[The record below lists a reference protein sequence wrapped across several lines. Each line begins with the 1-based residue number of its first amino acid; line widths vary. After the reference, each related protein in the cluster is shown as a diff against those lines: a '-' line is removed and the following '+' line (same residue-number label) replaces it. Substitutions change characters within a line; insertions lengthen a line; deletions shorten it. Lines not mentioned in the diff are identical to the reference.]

1 MYACGHSNEK
11 DLAQGCPVYAK
22 TEARQ
27 AEGAFL
33 TAEKAQD
40 GQGGEDVGA
49 ARSGGYSCD
58 SHVEDNDQQQV
69 EHHIDAAGKE
79 QDVERALG
87 VAFASEHGL
96 AEGEDHEEGNAKEI
110 DSQEEGGLVEDGGRR
125 AHEAQQ
131 TGSKDLAEPQ
141 QQDTG
146 KDREHHRRAYRVAN
160 TMAVVASDEVGDDG
174 IGTNGDTHK
183 KVDEEIDKKGIGA
196 HGSQRLTGGKAAHH
210 GHVDGDEEL
219 LHDAACRKG
228 KRKTQNLAQQ
238 RALGHIHCISFCH
251 SCQFWYKGT
260 KKLLNV
266 LRFAAFF
273 LL

>member
-1 MYACGHSNEK
+1 M
-11 DLAQGCPVYAK
+11 
-22 TEARQ
+22 
-27 AEGAFL
+27 
-33 TAEKAQD
+33 
-40 GQGGEDVGA
+40 
-49 ARSGGYSCD
+49 
-58 SHVEDNDQQQV
+58 EDNDQQQV

-96 AEGEDHEEGNAKEI
+96 AEGEDHEEGNAEEI

-125 AHEAQQ
+125 AHEAKQ

-141 QQDTG
+141 QQDAG

-160 TMAVVASDEVGDDG
+160 TMAIVASDEVGDDG

-228 KRKTQNLAQQ
+228 KCKTQNLAQQ

-273 LL
+273 LLQGP